1 MSALNYIT
9 LYFPPTSYLFIV
21 LSFVKC
27 IIFGKIKYINLQ
39 VVVKEVPVAY
49 EVERV
54 IEKIVEKEIPV
65 YIEQIVMR
73 YAALEVLL
81 CRK

>member
-1 MSALNYIT
+1 
-9 LYFPPTSYLFIV
+9 
-21 LSFVKC
+21 
-27 IIFGKIKYINLQ
+27 